1 MNTCMTTGVHFDK
14 DGQYPD
20 DTIVIYRNGKII
32 GLVSPEAQ
40 DGVKTLRMT
49 LTRDTR
55 TANFQPLQGQCI
67 ETFHEHE
74 RSQHRDY
81 ADTY

>member
-1 MNTCMTTGVHFDK
+1 MITCMTTGLNFVE
-14 DGQYPD
+14 DGTYPEG
-20 DTIVIYRNGKII
+20 TIVISRNGKTI

-49 LTRDTR
+49 LTRGTR
-55 TANFQPLQGQCI
+55 TENFQPLQGQCI
-67 ETFHEHE
+67 ETFVDHE